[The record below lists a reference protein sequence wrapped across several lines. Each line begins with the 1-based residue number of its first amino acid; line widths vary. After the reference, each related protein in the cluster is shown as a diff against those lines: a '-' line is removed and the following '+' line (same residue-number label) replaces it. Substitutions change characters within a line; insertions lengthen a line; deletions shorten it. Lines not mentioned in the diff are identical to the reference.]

1 MKASVFKKFWR
12 YFKVFFII
20 KKLGFVGRTFYRLN
34 FSLLIFAVFFQ
45 MILSVIF
52 VKTVFSFVQNIA
64 GWSYFES
71 LLVLASY
78 MIVEGAVWMLFGQMG
93 AIKNLIQRGS
103 LDSLLIKPIDT
114 QLLVSAWRGDL
125 EDVSRIF
132 TGLGVLVYA
141 LSNLDLS
148 LEFILVNSVF
158 YFFLI
163 INAITIA
170 YSFALFLQTMS
181 FWLIKGYS
189 LTNIQDSI
197 LSVSKFPTDIF
208 FNKIVRLVFTF
219 AVPIAFIS
227 TVPAKIF
234 SEGFNFI
241 FLLESFAIAS
251 LFFWLSRKFWLYAL
265 RKYISVGG

>member
-1 MKASVFKKFWR
+1 MKASAFRKFWH
-12 YFKVFFII
+12 YFKVFFVI
-20 KKLGFVGRTFYRLN
+20 KKLGFTGRASYRLN
-34 FSLLIFAVFFQ
+34 FLLLIFAVSFQ

-52 VKTVFSFVQNIA
+52 VRTVFSFVKEIA

-93 AIKNLIQRGS
+93 AIKDLIRRGG
-103 LDSLLIKPIDT
+103 LDSLLIKPVDA

-125 EDVSRIF
+125 EDVSRVF
-132 TGLGVLVYA
+132 SGLAVLIYA
-141 LSNLDLS
+141 ISNLNLP
-148 LEFILVNSVF
+148 LEFILFNSVF
-158 YFFLI
+158 YFLFIL
-163 INAITIA
+163 NAVAIA

-181 FWLIKGYS
+181 FWLIKGHS
-189 LTNIQDSI
+189 LTMIQDSI

-208 FNKIVRLVFTF
+208 FNKIVRFVFTF

-241 FLLESFAIAS
+241 FLLESFAVAG
-251 LFFWLSRKFWLYAL
+251 LFFWLSRKFWLFAL
-265 RKYISVGG
+265 RKYQSVGG